1 MIEKI
6 YEKMRWTEIVF
17 VGNNQNNIVFI
28 IRYINKFYSVIKQC
42 G

>member
-17 VGNNQNNIVFI
+17 VGNNQ
-28 IRYINKFYSVIKQC
+28 YINKFDILTNFILS
-42 G
+42 